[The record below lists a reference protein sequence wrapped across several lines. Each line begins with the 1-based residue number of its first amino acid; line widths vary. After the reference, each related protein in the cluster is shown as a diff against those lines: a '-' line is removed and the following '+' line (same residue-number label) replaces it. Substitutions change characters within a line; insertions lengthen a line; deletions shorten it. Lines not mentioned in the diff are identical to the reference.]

1 VRPLDTIII
10 HCSATPEGRDV
21 SADDIR
27 SWHKARGWR
36 DIGYHFVVNIDGFLQ
51 MGRPIEQIGAHAKG
65 YNRKSIG
72 ICYIGG
78 TDADLNA
85 KDTLNEKQRETI
97 QALIIDL
104 KRSYPTI
111 TKLIGH
117 NEVSAKTCPNFV
129 VNEKFTL

>member
-1 VRPLDTIII
+1 
-10 HCSATPEGRDV
+10 
-21 SADDIR
+21 
-27 SWHKARGWR
+27 
-36 DIGYHFVVNIDGFLQ
+36 